1 VPFGDAHYRG
11 DLLSGGYVLSLFSD
25 VATDL
30 CLHLDDDEGL
40 FAAYSE
46 VTFHNPLRAGD
57 VLEVQARV
65 ARVGRRSRTI
75 EFEARVLAHSDPGRN
90 ETAGRVLD
98 RPLIVVSATGTVVV
112 PERVP
117 AGGSGGQ

>member
-1 VPFGDAHYRG
+1 MTAATAVARAATRARAGYTITHRRYVPFGDAHYRG

-30 CLHLDDDEGL
+30 C
-40 FAAYSE
+40 
-46 VTFHNPLRAGD
+46 D

-75 EFEARVLAHSDPGRN
+75 EFEARVLARSDPGRN

-98 RPLIVVSATGTVVV
+98 RPLIVVSATGTIVV
-112 PERVP
+112 PERAP